1 MLAEAR
7 LAVQEHESLIKILDD
22 EQYEKYTDR
31 IPMYER
37 KVSTWP
43 SFNVRR

>member
-7 LAVQEHESLIKILDD
+7 LRVQEHESLINVLDD
-22 EQYEKYTDR
+22 ELYEKYTDR

-37 KVSTWP
+37 KVRGAI
-43 SFNVRR
+43 SFI